1 MNKQK
6 WIAIFILVIGVIA
19 IVAYNYIYQDHRDI
33 SSEKPAYSIS
43 AEELTQQFETNEGN
57 ATALYL
63 NNTIQIEGTLTSIN
77 GQSLVVDNVVFLAL
91 NAGETIP
98 NQNKIN
104 KQIRLK
110 GRCIGY
116 DNLLG
121 EVKLDQAILID

>member
-104 KQIRLK
+104 MQIRLK